1 MTDLPPSSS
10 QPSVSVPA
18 VTAASPAP
26 SGPTGGSRAP
36 TRALPWGQLARVAEF
51 TVVSAVA
58 GFLSS
63 LPSVPGGSWDSKHL
77 IAAAIAAATGAGW
90 KLSGIL
96 QQMYPGA

>member
-1 MTDLPPSSS
+1 MPDPATLNP
-10 QPSVSVPA
+10 VSVPA
-18 VTAASPAP
+18 VTAAPPAP
-26 SGPTGGSRAP
+26 SGPTGGAAP
-36 TRALPWGQLARVAEF
+36 SRALPWGQLARVAEF

-96 QQMYPGA
+96 QQMFPGA